1 MAANVPP
8 DEILQLIIRFTA
20 SIADVPLT
28 VEHPQT
34 TTTLSLKGLIR
45 QHLPRT
51 LSSNRLRLIH
61 AGKVLPDTAPLSNSL
76 NLNNANTRQ
85 VTANKGKGKEPVRG
99 ESGGTGPPPPRIYI
113 HCSIG
118 DALTATELS
127 TEAREATELEEKLT
141 GSLTSR
147 RQSSTGTLA
156 EAASGWLRASGLPGF
171 APPTAPASATGES
184 NASTTTPA
192 PRGFD
197 RLASAGFTQGDI
209 ASLRNAF
216 RAHLAHTHTPDTM
229 PHGDALLAL
238 EDRWLDSSANEDGSG
253 AGLGGGGGGGGGDG
267 GGGGGGFEDDAEGSA
282 LDDMFWGNVFGFF
295 WPIGAIVWG
304 FREEGVW
311 TRRRAIAV
319 FTGLCVNLVFG
330 FARLSS

>member
-1 MAANVPP
+1 MAANGPP

-20 SIADVPLT
+20 SIADLPLSI
-28 VEHPQT
+28 EQPRK

-61 AGKVLPDTAPLSNSL
+61 AGKVLSDTAPLSSSL
-76 NLNNANTRQ
+76 NLNNASTRQ
-85 VTANKGKGKEPVRG
+85 VPPPPPNKGKGKEPVRG
-99 ESGGTGPPPPRIYI
+99 ESGDTGPPPPRIYI

-118 DALTATELS
+118 DALTTAELS
-127 TEAREATELEEKLT
+127 TEAREATELEEKLSR
-141 GSLTSR
+141 SLTSR

-171 APPTAPASATGES
+171 TPTAPTGTGAAVGGGN

-197 RLASAGFTQGDI
+197 RLTSTGFTQSDI
-209 ASLRNAF
+209 ASLRNTF

-253 AGLGGGGGGGGGDG
+253 AGIGGGGS
-267 GGGGGGFEDDAEGSA
+267 GGGGFDDDAEGSA

-330 FARLSS
+330 FARLST